1 MTATPR
7 FSFVLW
13 DEGNTEP
20 NLLFNA
26 LAYAVDALLQTSVK
40 DKDLSTPPGSPAL
53 GDAYIV
59 AGSPTG
65 AWSGK
70 ATQIAVAITGGWMFY
85 APAAGFQSWVAD
97 EAVRYVFN
105 GSAWAVDASSGLP
118 DAPTDGVSYVRQDAA
133 WEPAGGVPVNA
144 QTGTSYTLAQ
154 ADSGGAVE
162 LTNASSITVTV
173 PSGLS
178 EDFNCLVCQM
188 GAGAITLVN
197 GSGVTLRN
205 ANDPM
210 PMKTRGQYAS
220 LAVRSTAT
228 ADTLVV
234 DGFPAA
240 S

>member
-26 LAYAVDALLQTSVK
+26 LAYAVDALLQTTVK
-40 DKDLSTPPGSPAL
+40 DKDLSTPPGSPAV

-59 AGSPTG
+59 AASPTG

-70 ATQIAVAITGGWMFY
+70 ATQLAVAITGGWMFY
-85 APAAGFQSWVAD
+85 APTAGFQSWVAD
-97 EAVRYVFN
+97 EATRYVFN
-105 GSAWAVDASSGLP
+105 GTSWAVDASSGLP
-118 DAPTDGVSYVRQDAA
+118 DAPTDGLGYLRKDAA
-133 WEPAGGVPVNA
+133 WAAAGGVPPNA
-144 QTGTSYTLAQ
+144 QTGTTYTLLQ
-154 ADSGGAVE
+154 SDNGGAVE
-162 LTNASSITVTV
+162 LANSSAITVTV

-178 EDFNCLVCQM
+178 IDFNCLVVQM
-188 GAGAITLVN
+188 GSGTVTLVN
-197 GSGVTLRN
+197 GSGVVLEN